1 MALALIGIIAW
12 MLRKRHQQNLH
23 PYKDA
28 SGLDGESSSPEM
40 AAAALGKKETYRH
53 SRPGT
58 SEIDSQPVGPG
69 RPIST
74 LKGHAE
80 LDSGTHFE
88 PGSGVPYTPDTAFM
102 GGGSGDRST
111 WSSVPPTYSP
121 GQAPASW
128 GPPEGIAELDSSSV
142 MPVIAEKAEGEQAPP
157 QQYQAYRPPPAEMN
171 AVKTPP
177 EDVEK
182 QLHK

>member
-1 MALALIGIIAW
+1 
-12 MLRKRHQQNLH
+12 MLRKRRQQKMH

-28 SGLDGESSSPEM
+28 SGLDGDSSSPEM
-40 AAAALGKKETYRH
+40 AAATLGKKETYRH

-80 LDSGTHFE
+80 LDSGTAFE
-88 PGSGVPYTPDTAFM
+88 PGSGAPYAPGTAFI
-102 GGGSGDRST
+102 GGGNGDRST
-111 WSSVPPTYSP
+111 WSSAPPNYSP

-128 GPPEGIAELDSSSV
+128 APPEGVAELDSSSV
-142 MPVIAEKAEGEQAPP
+142 MPVIDEKAEGEQAQTQS

-182 QLHK
+182 QLMK